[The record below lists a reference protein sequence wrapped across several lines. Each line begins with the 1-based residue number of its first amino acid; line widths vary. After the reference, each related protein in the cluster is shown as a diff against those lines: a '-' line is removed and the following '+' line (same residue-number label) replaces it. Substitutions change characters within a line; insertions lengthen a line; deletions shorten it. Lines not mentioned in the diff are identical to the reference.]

1 MIRRLNLRFIF
12 NLRYYT
18 IARRKR
24 GAEMSEASREL
35 RTEDFLRR
43 LTDEIDSHIRLRR
56 WDSGLYQFLVIGSAI
71 AGFASLSFGLIAT
84 KENNFGIW
92 AGAIGALTSVAA
104 ILSQQLNCVKAVNWH
119 ARMAVQLD
127 VIRAK
132 FLDKYQSAPSDEELR
147 CAIPPYELRLLSG
160 DSESNRL
167 ARRASWIVMPGR
179 LLY

>member
-1 MIRRLNLRFIF
+1 
-12 NLRYYT
+12 
-18 IARRKR
+18 
-24 GAEMSEASREL
+24 MSEASREL

-43 LTDEIDSHIRLRR
+43 LTDEIDSHTRLRR